1 MRTLLVATVLLTL
14 GLAAAAP
21 ATTGSAVRFTG
32 KGVGDVQLG
41 DRFRVLRDAGLVG
54 PLKPGCELAVPFSLA
69 ERCPGPARLKGTAKG
84 FVDLTR
90 TTPRRVRSITLSGG
104 ARARGVGIG
113 STIRQIRA
121 AFPGAKVD
129 HGTDDTLGVT
139 LVKVPRSKG
148 GRFHFGVST
157 MTKKTTV
164 IGIPTI
170 AFCE

>member
-1 MRTLLVATVLLTL
+1 MRTLLAATLLLTL

-32 KGVGDVQLG
+32 KRAGDVRIG
-41 DRFRVLRDAGLVG
+41 DTFRKLRDAGRLG
-54 PLKPGCELAVPFSLA
+54 PIKPGCELA
-69 ERCPGPARLKGTAKG
+69 GPNVRSAKLKAPLRG
-84 FVDLTR
+84 FVDLTT
-90 TTPRRVRSITLSGG
+90 TTPRRVRSITLTGG

-121 AFPGAKVD
+121 AFPGARVD
-129 HGTDDTLGVT
+129 HGSDDTLGVT
-139 LVKVPRSKG
+139 LVKVPRNRG

-157 MTKKTTV
+157 MTNKTTV

>member
-1 MRTLLVATVLLTL
+1 MRTLLAATVLLTL

-32 KGVGDVQLG
+32 NGVGEVQIG
-41 DRFRVLRDAGLVG
+41 DSFRALRDAGLVG
-54 PLKPGCELAVPFSLA
+54 PLRPGCELAG
-69 ERCPGPARLKGTAKG
+69 PGQRSAKLIGTAKG

-113 STIRQIRA
+113 STVGQIRA

-129 HGTDDTLGVT
+129 RRSEDSLGVT
-139 LVKVPRSKG
+139 LVKVPRDRG

-157 MTKKTTV
+157 RTMRTTV
-164 IGIPTI
+164 IGIPTV

>member
-21 ATTGSAVRFTG
+21 ATTGSAERFTG
-32 KGVGDVQLG
+32 KGVGDVHLG
-41 DRFRVLRDAGLVG
+41 DTFRALRDAGALG
-54 PLKPGCELAVPFSLA
+54 PLKPGCELA
-69 ERCPGPARLKGTAKG
+69 GPDTRSAKLKAPLKGFA
-84 FVDLTR
+84 DLTTR
-90 TTPRRVRSITLSGG
+90 TPRRVRSITLSGG

-113 STIRQIRA
+113 STIRQIRN

-129 HGTDDTLGVT
+129 HDTDDTFGVT
-139 LVKVPRSKG
+139 LVKVPRDKG
-148 GRFHFGVST
+148 GRFQFAVST
-157 MTKKTTV
+157 RSGKTTV

>member
-1 MRTLLVATVLLTL
+1 MR
-14 GLAAAAP
+14 G
-21 ATTGSAVRFTG
+21 
-32 KGVGDVQLG
+32 
-41 DRFRVLRDAGLVG
+41 
-54 PLKPGCELAVPFSLA
+54 
-69 ERCPGPARLKGTAKG
+69 
-84 FVDLTR
+84 
-90 TTPRRVRSITLSGG
+90 ITLSGG

-129 HGTDDTLGVT
+129 HRGDDTLGVT

-157 MTKKTTV
+157 MKKKTTV

-170 AFCE
+170 AFCESRGMSRDRHAPRAVGRAPARRGASAGA

>member
-1 MRTLLVATVLLTL
+1 MRTLLAATVLLTL

-21 ATTGSAVRFTG
+21 ATTGNAVRFTG
-32 KGVGDVQLG
+32 KGAGDVRVGDT
-41 DRFRVLRDAGLVG
+41 FRALRDARELG
-54 PLKPGCELAVPFSLA
+54 PLKPGCELGG
-69 ERCPGPARLKGTAKG
+69 PGVRSAKLKPPLRG
-84 FVDLTR
+84 FVDLTT
-90 TTPRRVRSITLSGG
+90 TTPRRVRGITLAGG

-113 STIRQIRA
+113 STIRQIRS

-129 HGTDDTLGVT
+129 HHSDDTLGVT
-139 LVKVPRSKG
+139 LVKVPRRKG

-157 MTKKTTV
+157 RTHKTTV

>member
-1 MRTLLVATVLLTL
+1 MRTLIVETVLLTL

-41 DRFRVLRDAGLVG
+41 DRFRALRDAGLLG
-54 PLKPGCELAVPFSLA
+54 PLKPGCELAG
-69 ERCPGPARLKGTAKG
+69 PGQRSAKLKGTAEG

-121 AFPGAKVD
+121 AFPGARVD
-129 HGTDDTLGVT
+129 HGTDDTFGVT
-139 LVKVPRSKG
+139 LVKVPLSKG

-157 MTKKTTV
+157 RTKKTTV

>member
-1 MRTLLVATVLLTL
+1 MRTLLVVTVLLTL

-32 KGVGDVQLG
+32 QGVGDVQIG
-41 DRFRVLRDAGLVG
+41 DRFRALRDAGLVG
-54 PLKPGCELAVPFSLA
+54 PLKPGCELAG
-69 ERCPGPARLKGTAKG
+69 PGQRSAKLKGTTKG

-129 HGTDDTLGVT
+129 HGSDDTLGVT

-157 MTKKTTV
+157 MTNKTTV